1 MTLLQYLFSTVYR
14 HYIKRYI
21 LGVIAPIQT
30 QSAIFIDADF
40 RNPQTLTDSD
50 FRNPQTLSNSDFR
63 NPQTLTN
70 VDFVTVTEIV

>member
-1 MTLLQYLFSTVYR
+1 MTLLQYLYSTVYR

-21 LGVIAPIQT
+21 LGVVAPIQL

-40 RNPQTLTDSD
+40 RNPQTLSDID
-50 FRNPQTLSNSDFR
+50 FRNPQTLSDSDFR

-70 VDFVTVTEIV
+70 VDFETITEIV